1 MTINYLND
9 KSRTG
14 IISYI
19 KEACQAMNNGADN
32 ITATN
37 NTMFN
42 IVDKT
47 LSYGK
52 STTDSL
58 KLLANQMQDIVICNG
73 YLSKRPDIFR
83 DINAEKYNTIVDTES
98 LSIRLARKQISI
110 EDIKAVNIYT
120 NNKAVDF
127 NLSDILTRD
136 GSGIIVESVNTRT
149 TIIID
154 IMLKKEAIVSEIDI
168 SMLDMGLKLPKIAG
182 IVVTTSSNT
191 IEKPVILNS
200 NDYSYQLT
208 LNNSQVRINPTVAK
222 NIRITLI
229 QDDSEL
235 LSQQN
240 VFRCNIKSL
249 SVGLAQSYEKGWVI
263 FGPIKSSDPILKAG
277 IAFNTTNYGSVKASI
292 SNNKEDWI
300 YIHNTKDITPDTK
313 IANYNNID
321 INSKLLSEEVK
332 SIYVRFEITAS
343 TLMPTNLIDKYIVRL
358 LATTNGYAESTYE
371 EEYNLS
377 AVYKILD
384 HGYGKIKTGT
394 FNLSKISVPYGIIGS
409 NKLSLIGDDSIFTDR
424 QLRLMF
430 DMDSLIA
437 SGNVVKTKDAY
448 AGNDIKISSV
458 SKPVWIKVSTE
469 STYEACIPVG
479 IRNDMYRI
487 KYGEYEWHIDLRS
500 GFISSM
506 EILNLKANSG
516 DSVLVFDSIG
526 ELIATVNASNINN
539 EYIISLYDTL
549 MTAVPDTRFNKYYP
563 YSQTAGN
570 FGISKGKIDA
580 GGTKL
585 ADVNIFVIYRNQI
598 PISLTTKTVN
608 KEIKLSKIPMARYTQ
623 SIDYF
628 KFTNNAK
635 LKHCNITEGS
645 VSVDTSQCAIPS
657 METEVKFVDGIKEF
671 DQLEIVTVN
680 IDSALNEISIEKAI
694 PNDSQITFSGEKEL
708 FTNRVYDES
717 ELYFSGDYFVDNV
730 SKKIKLPAGIY
741 TTSYIKTE
749 IAYEGR
755 GETGM
760 DRLYSVDYVNGI
772 IYTYSQIAE
781 NTTVSYSHSLV
792 YASYNAVEEL
802 DEAEYTDTGSS
813 VIINT
818 DADTLLLELLPK
830 DNSMNGTSVS
840 PTIKNIDI
848 KYTV

>member
-458 SKPVWIKVSTE
+458 SKPV
-469 STYEACIPVG
+469 C
-479 IRNDMYRI
+479 RF
-487 KYGEYEWHIDLRS
+487 S
-500 GFISSM
+500 GHF
-506 EILNLKANSG
+506 
-516 DSVLVFDSIG
+516 
-526 ELIATVNASNINN
+526 
-539 EYIISLYDTL
+539 
-549 MTAVPDTRFNKYYP
+549 YP
-563 YSQTAGN
+563 YW
-570 FGISKGKIDA
+570 
-580 GGTKL
+580 
-585 ADVNIFVIYRNQI
+585 
-598 PISLTTKTVN
+598 
-608 KEIKLSKIPMARYTQ
+608 
-623 SIDYF
+623 
-628 KFTNNAK
+628 
-635 LKHCNITEGS
+635 LK
-645 VSVDTSQCAIPS
+645 
-657 METEVKFVDGIKEF
+657 
-671 DQLEIVTVN
+671 
-680 IDSALNEISIEKAI
+680 
-694 PNDSQITFSGEKEL
+694 
-708 FTNRVYDES
+708 
-717 ELYFSGDYFVDNV
+717 
-730 SKKIKLPAGIY
+730 
-741 TTSYIKTE
+741 
-749 IAYEGR
+749 
-755 GETGM
+755 
-760 DRLYSVDYVNGI
+760 
-772 IYTYSQIAE
+772 
-781 NTTVSYSHSLV
+781 
-792 YASYNAVEEL
+792 
-802 DEAEYTDTGSS
+802 
-813 VIINT
+813 
-818 DADTLLLELLPK
+818 
-830 DNSMNGTSVS
+830 
-840 PTIKNIDI
+840 
-848 KYTV
+848 